1 MKKLKKPMIYR
12 LGLDLGATSI
22 GWAIVRLNQPKVAE
36 TAQAH
41 EAVAQGKLKP
51 SSIVTMGV
59 RLFPDGRTDKDKTSL
74 AVARRLAR
82 GARRRRDRVIARK
95 NRLLDALMVAGFMP
109 SIAETEAR
117 RELVDMN
124 PYEIRA
130 RALNEAVHPHEI
142 GRAIFHMA
150 VRRGFK
156 SNRKSDKSNT
166 DTGNLKQAIF
176 KTRQAIADLG
186 MRTLGEWLAAKY
198 ELHAKGEFLRNRDIK
213 ADNAK
218 PNAKKE
224 YRLYIDRQMIED
236 EFDLIWATQ
245 AGFAPAVYT
254 AELGH
259 KLKDVLLF
267 QRPLKSKKG
276 EVGRCTLEP
285 EEPRAAL
292 ALPSVQQFRI
302 YQELNHLRIKGSA
315 RINEADRALTLA
327 ERDALA
333 AMLEKTDKL
342 SLTALKKAL
351 GLSSAAELSI
361 ESSRKELRGN
371 ATSIKLAS
379 PACFGAAWHG
389 LDLAVQD
396 ALVNAMIE
404 AQDDAAL
411 LAELREGWPQLM
423 QGLSAEQEQAV
434 VDAVLPDGYGK
445 LSSKALATVLPALKS
460 DVMTYDKAVLA
471 GGYDHHSQVGG
482 VYETGEVN
490 MPELPYY
497 GQPLRRHVS
506 FGTGKVGDA
515 DEIRYGKI
523 GNPTVHI
530 GLNQL
535 RKVVNAIIKKYGNP
549 TEIVVEVARDLKL
562 SQKKID
568 ELNKENR
575 ENEKKNEA
583 YRQEIV
589 GAGLTPSSHYLQK
602 VRLWHALS
610 ATPANRKCVFTGRA
624 MALHDV
630 LSNAT
635 EIEHLLPYS
644 RTLDDTRANK
654 TICFVEANRIKG
666 DRSPWEAFGERK
678 VAGYD
683 WADILARAANFANKR
698 TRDRFAE
705 DAMAKFNDENE
716 FLARALND
724 TAYLSKMAKE
734 YLMCVVPKP
743 ENVRVIPGQ
752 MTEKIRRALG
762 LNQVLVDLGDEA
774 RKLAAAQGA
783 TLEEGEDGEGANLAA
798 NLESDTN
805 AEPAD
810 DKAEAAPETEAEK
823 ARKGE
828 VAAEKNRNDH
838 RHHAIDALVV
848 ALTDQGL
855 LASFQRESKYQQHYA
870 QKSVV
875 ARKMR
880 PPFPEVDK
888 HGVMLNDAECRQAFR
903 ARVKEKVAQ
912 ITVSHK
918 RDHGYQGQMME
929 ETSWSPKDKRG
940 NVAIAFSPKK
950 GNRFKT
956 HDRQRLDESGQPLAF
971 KKYVGG
977 SNYAIEITA
986 TLDKKGQPKWEGTV
1000 LSTYDA
1006 YKIVQKG
1013 RAAGL
1018 SLAEAEKGLRHPT
1031 LAQNGQPLVMRL
1043 MINDVVAMNTA
1054 SGRCLY
1060 RVVKMA
1066 STGTISFTPLHEA
1079 NVNARD
1085 IARNNYNKDLKAGKD
1100 VSGLDPSLHIAYVF
1114 KTASSL
1120 QKAGARVVS
1129 VSPIGDVQYLKG

>member
-1 MKKLKKPMIYR
+1 
-12 LGLDLGATSI
+12 
-22 GWAIVRLNQPKVAE
+22 
-36 TAQAH
+36 
-41 EAVAQGKLKP
+41 
-51 SSIVTMGV
+51 
-59 RLFPDGRTDKDKTSL
+59 
-74 AVARRLAR
+74 
-82 GARRRRDRVIARK
+82 
-95 NRLLDALMVAGFMP
+95 
-109 SIAETEAR
+109 
-117 RELVDMN
+117 
-124 PYEIRA
+124 
-130 RALNEAVHPHEI
+130 
-142 GRAIFHMA
+142 
-150 VRRGFK
+150 
-156 SNRKSDKSNT
+156 
-166 DTGNLKQAIF
+166 
-176 KTRQAIADLG
+176 
-186 MRTLGEWLAAKY
+186 
-198 ELHAKGEFLRNRDIK
+198 LRNRDIK

-315 RINEADRALTLA
+315 QINAPDRALTLA
-327 ERDALA
+327 ERDGLA

-342 SLTALKKAL
+342 TVTGLKKAL

-396 ALVNAMIE
+396 AVVNAMIE

-460 DVMTYDKAVLA
+460 DVMTYDKAVLVA
-471 GGYDHHSQVGG
+471 GYDHHSQVGG

-654 TICFVEANRIKG
+654 TICFVEANRIKS

-810 DKAEAAPETEAEK
+810 DKAEVAPETEAEK

-940 NVAIAFSPKK
+940 NVAIAFSAKK

-956 HDRQRLDESGQPLAF
+956 HDRQPLDESGHPLAF

-1060 RVVKMA
+1060 RVVKMGV
-1066 STGTISFTPLHEA
+1066 TGQVLFAPLHEA
-1079 NVNARD
+1079 NVNARNE
-1085 IARNNYNKDLKAGKD
+1085 ARKNYDKDKASGKA
-1100 VSGLDPSLHIAYVF
+1100 VIDPSLHFAYIS
-1114 KTASSL
+1114 KTAGTL
-1120 QKAGARVVS
+1120 QKAGTRLVS
-1129 VSPIGDVQYLKG
+1129 VSPIGEVQFLNR